1 MNIEYH
7 PAICPY
13 CSCGCGIYLVVK
25 DGQIIGQEPWKDHP
39 INEGKNCPKGKN
51 AYQFLYAEDR
61 LKSPLVR
68 KNGVLEEVSW
78 EEALDLIAAR
88 FKEASPQTFGLL
100 ASGKNTNEDAYL
112 LQKFT
117 RVVMGT
123 NNVEYCGR
131 LCHSPTAAGLG
142 PTVGSG
148 VMPISQLDLELADC
162 IFLAGV
168 NLKETFPL
176 MTMRVL
182 RAKERGAKVIVMDP
196 RETTT
201 ARYLGDIHLQL
212 KPGTDV
218 VVLNAMMR
226 VILDEG
232 LEDESFIAS
241 RTVGIDELRE
251 HLSSLNLEEVE
262 AISGVPLET
271 IREAAIA
278 YARAETGCVLYD
290 QGLNQHISGT
300 DNVKALAS
308 LALLAGHY
316 GRPGTGLSPTR
327 GQINGEGTGDMGCLN
342 VFYPGL
348 KRVSEQVVKFFE
360 DAWGVENLP
369 AQPGLPYT
377 VMLQKV
383 QYLYVVGT
391 NPLMAAPDANGV
403 RQALEALSFLVVQDI
418 FLTETAQ
425 LADVVLPAA
434 TWVEREGTHTWVDR
448 RVQKIDQIVEPPSEA
463 RPDWWVVC
471 QLAERM
477 GYKDKFDFSS
487 ARDIFGEI
495 RRCVPTYAGIT
506 YERLSRTPGGIQWPC
521 PSEDHPG
528 TPTFFVEKFNTPD
541 GLGHFQPVDY
551 CPPAELPDE
560 EYPYVLMTGRS
571 IFHYHTGTM
580 TRRTPKLDSEVSDG
594 FVQINPADAANG
606 RIRNGD
612 VVTLRSRRGSID
624 ALAKVTTD
632 VPPRMVFVP
641 FHFAEAC
648 ANVLT
653 NPALDPACKM
663 PEYKVC
669 AVNVEVQQ

>member
-1 MNIEYH
+1 MALEYR

-13 CSCGCGIYLVVK
+13 CSCGCGIYLVVE
-25 DGQIIGQEPWKDHP
+25 DGRIIGQEPWKAHP
-39 INEGKNCPKGKN
+39 VSEGKNCPKGKN

-61 LKSPLVR
+61 LKVPLVR
-68 KNGVLEEVSW
+68 KDGVLQEASW
-78 EEALDLIAAR
+78 EEALDLIAAN
-88 FKEASPQTFGLL
+88 FKEATPQTFGLL
-100 ASGKNTNEDAYL
+100 ASGKNTNEDAYV
-112 LQKFT
+112 LQKFA

-182 RAKERGAKVIVMDP
+182 RAKEKGARVIVLDP
-196 RETTT
+196 RKTAT

-218 VVLNAMMR
+218 AVLNAMMR
-226 VILDEG
+226 IILDEG
-232 LEDESFIAS
+232 LEDEAFIAV
-241 RTVGIDELRE
+241 RTTGIEALRQ
-251 HLSSLNLEEVE
+251 HLSSLDLGEMA

-271 IREAAIA
+271 IREAALA
-278 YARAETGCVLYD
+278 YAGAETGCVLYD
-290 QGLNQHISGT
+290 QGLNQHTTGA

-327 GQINGEGTGDMGCLN
+327 VQINGEGTGDMGCLN

-348 KRVSEQVVKFFE
+348 KRVSEDVVKIFE
-360 DAWGVENLP
+360 EAWGVENLP

-377 VMLQKV
+377 LMLQKV
-383 QYLYVVGT
+383 KVLYVVGT
-391 NPLMAAPDANGV
+391 NPVMAAPDANGV
-403 RQALEALSFLVVQDI
+403 RRSLEALDFLVVQDI
-418 FLTETAQ
+418 FPTETAQ
-425 LADVVLPAA
+425 LAHVVLPAA

-448 RVQKIDQIVEPPSEA
+448 RVQKIDQVIDPPGEA
-463 RPDWWVVC
+463 RPDWWVVV

-477 GYKDKFDFSS
+477 GYGDKFDFSS
-487 ARDIFGEI
+487 PGEVFEEI
-495 RRCVPTYAGIT
+495 RRCVPTYAGIS
-506 YERLSRTPGGIQWPC
+506 YERLSKTIGGIQWPC
-521 PSEDHPG
+521 PTEDHPG
-528 TPTFFVEKFNTPD
+528 TPTLFVQKFNTPD
-541 GLGHFQPVDY
+541 GLAHFQTVDY
-551 CPPAELPDE
+551 KPPAELPDE
-560 EYPYVLMTGRS
+560 EYPHVLTTGRS

-580 TRRTPKLDSEVSDG
+580 TRRTPRLNDEVPRG
-594 FVQINPADAANG
+594 FVQINPTDATREG
-606 RIRNGD
+606 IRDGD
-612 VVTLRSRRGSID
+612 RVTLRSRRGSID
-624 ALAKVTTD
+624 AVAKATAE
-632 VPPRMVFVP
+632 VPTGVLFVP
-641 FHFAEAC
+641 FHFDDAC

-669 AVNVEVQQ
+669 AVRMEVV